1 MQNIMLLGWVDSKE
15 REREELSNFLSLFLF
30 FVTSEIITL
39 HSQLSN
45 IQTKKPNSANHGTE
59 EKNMDGKADIHICW
73 QERYLQFFIPEEA
86 TSPSSLSNYQEAKA
100 HVVKTSVRP
109 EEAS

>member
-1 MQNIMLLGWVDSKE
+1 MQKRDRGKSWATLY
-15 REREELSNFLSLFLF
+15 LSLFLF
-30 FVTSEIITL
+30 FVTSEIIIL
-39 HSQLSN
+39 LSQLSN